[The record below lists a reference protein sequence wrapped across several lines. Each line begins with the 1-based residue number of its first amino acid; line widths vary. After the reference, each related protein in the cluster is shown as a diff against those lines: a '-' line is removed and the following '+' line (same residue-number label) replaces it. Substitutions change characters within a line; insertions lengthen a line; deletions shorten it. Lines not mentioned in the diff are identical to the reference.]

1 MRLLNINIKGLALF
15 QKGINIDLTDIVSIT
30 GDNASGKTYLL
41 NTLAFVFDFLN
52 SESINHIK
60 TKSILDNSTKVN
72 ITVMYVNNENR
83 ICKLKSEI
91 IKIEE
96 EKYAVNKE
104 SFFIKQN
111 NKFTLIRER
120 EENEFLQYDSSISL
134 FLNNKERFYFRM
146 NDDSLI
152 KLKHFPELIKKFD
165 KSIEKF
171 YFDLDAFDFDIIK
184 IKFYNQKE
192 IITNLDE
199 LPNYLS
205 DGTLKG
211 INTFINANL
220 VIKNNGYFLV
230 DELECYLNKTMVKE
244 LINSFKNKA
253 NIIFT
258 TNHLEFTNEKV
269 KTFLV
274 KNKEMIVTYYAKK
287 IIKTS
292 K

>member
-1 MRLLNINIKGLALF
+1 
-15 QKGINIDLTDIVSIT
+15 
-30 GDNASGKTYLL
+30 
-41 NTLAFVFDFLN
+41 
-52 SESINHIK
+52 
-60 TKSILDNSTKVN
+60 
-72 ITVMYVNNENR
+72 
-83 ICKLKSEI
+83 
-91 IKIEE
+91 
-96 EKYAVNKE
+96 
-104 SFFIKQN
+104 
-111 NKFTLIRER
+111 
-120 EENEFLQYDSSISL
+120 
-134 FLNNKERFYFRM
+134 M

-258 TNHLEFTNEKV
+258 TNYLEFTNEKV

-274 KNKEMIVTYYAKK
+274 KNKEMIVTYYAKE

>member
-41 NTLAFVFDFLN
+41 NTIAFVFDFLN

-72 ITVMYVNNENR
+72 ITVIYVNNENR

-96 EKYAVNKE
+96 EEYTVNKE

-111 NKFTLIRER
+111 NKFNLVRER

-171 YFDLDAFDFDIIK
+171 YFDLDFIK

-192 IITNLDE
+192 IITNLAE

-205 DGTLKG
+205 YGTLKG
-211 INTFINANL
+211 VNTFINANL
-220 VIKNNGYFLV
+220 VIKNNGYFLI
-230 DELECYLNKTMVKE
+230 DEFECYLNKTMVKE
-244 LINSFKNKA
+244 LINAFKNKA

-258 TNHLEFTNEKV
+258 TNYLDFTDEKV

-287 IIKTS
+287 IIK
-292 K
+292 